1 MVDRPVGLA
10 ATRRYRRLEFSF
22 SGLKTAVK
30 RYVQQRNREV
40 DSSSGLSSNEVADI
54 CASFQRV
61 VVGSLLDRTFRAA
74 RQYGARSIGIAG
86 GVSANSRLRDDATA
100 RANQEE
106 LPLFLPSLS
115 LATDNAAMIGL
126 LAEKLM
132 EQGIAPAELEDDIE
146 SSWAI
151 GTTDPKL

>member
-115 LATDNAAMIGL
+115 LATDNAAMIGAVGL
-126 LAEKLM
+126 KQYHAGLTASLDLNAEASLVM
-132 EQGIAPAELEDDIE
+132 
-146 SSWAI
+146 
-151 GTTDPKL
+151 